1 MSYAYSTIALA
12 LSLWS
17 ISIHGLSGTTSL
29 FGKGGETEFK
39 AAMAVFQAFGN
50 VACEIGMHAAHPSII
65 LCCKSFVTCI
75 SEGYL
80 RVSKHSMHSPHSSA
94 DAWSCAA
101 LILSIQSTLKEPPQA
116 VKSMAKTI
124 NTSFS
129 TTVLFYLSVACT
141 GYAALG
147 ASVPGDVLTGF
158 NVSDEV
164 EVIANITVLLH
175 MIAVVQV
182 YTQVSNQPVDLGPW
196 TFRSAWSLICF
207 MLFMNASFCNCFPP
221 LNLSLSL
228 RLLSM
233 A

>member
-1 MSYAYSTIALA
+1 M
-12 LSLWS
+12 
-17 ISIHGLSGTTSL
+17 
-29 FGKGGETEFK
+29 
-39 AAMAVFQAFGN
+39 
-50 VACEIGMHAAHPSII
+50 PS
-65 LCCKSFVTCI
+65 
-75 SEGYL
+75 
-80 RVSKHSMHSPHSSA
+80 RHSSA

-182 YTQVSNQPVDLGPW
+182 YTQVREIR
-196 TFRSAWSLICF
+196 TFRSSWSWMLF
-207 MLFMNASFCNCFPP
+207 MLFMHASFCDCYAT
-221 LNLSLSL
+221 LI
-228 RLLSM
+228 LLS
-233 A
+233 